1 MAEPRRFLALHLPR
15 LATDRLARRDPALY
29 RRPCAT
35 WERAGAARRLAA
47 VNAAAERAGLC
58 PGLPLAD
65 ALAALPTLAALP
77 AAPAAD
83 AAALRALAGWASG
96 FTPLAAPAPPDGV
109 ILDITGCA
117 HLFGGEEGLLAAAA
131 GRLRCAGFTVQ
142 AALAD
147 TAAGA
152 LALARGATEDRI
164 VPPGR
169 QGEAISR
176 LPLTTLRLPPEAA
189 ALCARLGLDTV
200 GDLESLARGPAARR
214 LGPATFALLDE
225 AMGRSLRPISPLRP
239 APPLRAVLDCP
250 EPLLTAEAIA
260 TALSRLLASL
270 CRDLAAQDLGARRL
284 GLACH
289 RTDATVQRLGIG
301 TADASRDPD
310 HLARLLLPKIARI
323 DPGFGIERLVL
334 AAESVEPFGA
344 CQCGLATT
352 GGEAAARREALAR
365 LIDRLRNRLGQ
376 GAVFRLDPFPSHW
389 PEAALR
395 AADPASTPRQGPWPE
410 QPRPLRLL
418 PFPRRLP
425 ARAPLPDGPP
435 ATIGREPVIRGE
447 GPERILPA
455 WWLPGPSQAARD
467 YWRVETASGRRLWVF
482 ATGEGSTRAWF
493 LHGRFG

>member
-1 MAEPRRFLALHLPR
+1 MAEPRRFLALVLPR
-15 LATDRLARRDPALY
+15 LATDRLARRDPALH

-35 WERAGAARRLAA
+35 WEAVGSARLLAA
-47 VNAAAERAGLC
+47 VNAVAERAGLSA
-58 PGLPLAD
+58 GLPLAD
-65 ALAALPTLAALP
+65 ALAALPALVALP
-77 AAPAAD
+77 ADRAAD
-83 AAALRALAGWASG
+83 AAALRALAAWAAG
-96 FTPLAAPAPPDGV
+96 FTPLAAPVPPDGV

-117 HLFGGEEGLLAAAA
+117 HLFGGEQGLVAAAA
-131 GRLRCAGFTVQ
+131 GRLRRAGFTVR

-164 VPPGR
+164 VPPR
-169 QGEAISR
+169 KQGEAVAR
-176 LPLTTLRLPPEAA
+176 LPLAALRLPPEAA
-189 ALCARLGLDTV
+189 DLCARLGLDTV

-214 LGPATFALLDE
+214 LGPAALALLDE
-225 AMGRSLRPISPLRP
+225 AMGRSTRPITPLRP

-250 EPLLTAEAIA
+250 DPLLTAEAIA

-270 CRDLAAQDLGARRL
+270 CRDLAERNFGARRL

-289 RTDATVQRLGIG
+289 RMDATVQRLGIG

-310 HLARLLLPKIARI
+310 HLARLLVPKIARI

-334 AAESVEPFGA
+334 AAESVEPLGA
-344 CQCGLATT
+344 RQHGLPGT
-352 GGEAAARREALAR
+352 GGEAAARREALSR

-376 GAVFRLDPFPSHW
+376 GAVFRLDPFPAHW

-395 AADPASTPRQGPWPE
+395 AADPASPPRHGPWPE
-410 QPRPLRLL
+410 RPRPLRLL
-418 PFPRRLP
+418 PVPRRLP

-435 ATIGREPVIRGE
+435 ETIGEEPVTRAE

-455 WWLPGPSQAARD
+455 WWLPAPGQAARD

-482 ATGEGSTRAWF
+482 ATGEGAARAWF